1 MIRPDLSLPIPERIE
16 AAHFI
21 GIGGSGMSGLARMF
35 LERGIRVSGS
45 DRADSQALRE
55 LAALGAT
62 VHVGHDAANL
72 GDADTVIHTGA
83 IWPENPEFVLAKERG
98 LPVIHRSQALHWLI
112 GGRRL
117 VSVAGAHGKT
127 TSTGMIV
134 TALRDVGTNPTF
146 VNGGVIAQLGV
157 SSATGDDDLF
167 VIEADESDGTFLLYD
182 TSIALITNVDPDHL
196 DHYGSDEA
204 FVDAFATFANRARE
218 AVVISSDDSGAQ
230 AVAARLTHPRIVT
243 FGESASADVRV
254 TDIRTDG
261 PVAFTM
267 THDGVSV
274 DARLEVP
281 GAHNAINAA
290 GAVAVLLTLGHG
302 LEAAVRAVEGFAGTV
317 RRFELHGV
325 ARGVSVYDD
334 YAHHPTEVE
343 AALVA
348 ARTVVG
354 DGRII
359 AIQQP
364 HTYSRT
370 QQMYREFAEV
380 LERHADHTVM
390 LDVYGARED
399 PVPGVTGEL
408 VSGAFADPAHVH
420 FVADWQQAADYTA
433 TVARDG
439 DYVITLGCGNVYL
452 IIPQV
457 LEALSRTTDAD
468 GPVSAAHPAPGT
480 AE

>member
-1 MIRPDLSLPIPERIE
+1 MIRPDLTLPIPETIE
-16 AAHFI
+16 SAHFI

-45 DRADSQALRE
+45 DRADSQALRD
-55 LAALGAT
+55 LAAAGAA

-72 GDADTVIHTGA
+72 AADVDTVVHTGA
-83 IWPENPEFVLAKERG
+83 IWPENPEFVLAKQRG
-98 LPVIHRSQALHWLI
+98 LHVIHRSQALYWLI

-134 TALRDVGTNPTF
+134 TALRDLAADPTF

-157 SSATGDDDLF
+157 SSGTGTGDLF

-182 TSIALITNVDPDHL
+182 TSIALVTNVDPDHL
-196 DHYGSDEA
+196 DHWGSREA
-204 FVDAFATFANRARE
+204 FYAAFARFANQARE
-218 AVVISSDDSGAQ
+218 AVVISSDDAGAR
-230 AVAARLTHPRIVT
+230 AVTAQLSHSNVIT
-243 FGESASADVRV
+243 FGEADDATVRV
-254 TDIRTDG
+254 SGIRTHG
-261 PVAFTM
+261 PVSFSI
-267 THDGVSV
+267 THEGTTV
-274 DARLEVP
+274 AAQLPIP

-290 GAVAVLLTLGHG
+290 GAVAVLLALGYG
-302 LEAAVRAVEGFAGTV
+302 LEPAVRAVEGFSGTV

-325 ARGVSVYDD
+325 ERGVSVYDD
-334 YAHHPTEVE
+334 YAHHPTEVA
-343 AALVA
+343 AALAA

-370 QQMYREFAEV
+370 QAMYREFAEV
-380 LERHADHTVM
+380 LERYADHTVM

-420 FVADWQQAADYTA
+420 FVADWQAAADYTA
-433 TVARDG
+433 TVAREG
-439 DYVITLGCGNVYL
+439 DYVITLGCGNVYQ

-457 LEALSRTTDAD
+457 LDALAASVD
-468 GPVSAAHPAPGT
+468 GPGESAG
-480 AE
+480 E

>member
-1 MIRPDLSLPIPERIE
+1 MIRPDLTLPIPENIE

-45 DRADSQALRE
+45 DRADSAALQE

-62 VHVGHDAANL
+62 VYVGHDAANL
-72 GDADTVIHTGA
+72 ADDVDTAVHTGA
-83 IWPENPEFVLAKERG
+83 IWPENPEFLLAKERG
-98 LPVIHRSQALHWLI
+98 LHVIHRSQALYWFI
-112 GGRRL
+112 GGQRL

-127 TSTGMIV
+127 TSTGMLV
-134 TALRDVGTNPTF
+134 TALRDLGVDPTF

-157 SSATGDDDLF
+157 SSGSGSDDLF

-196 DHYGSDEA
+196 DHWGSGEA
-204 FVDAFATFANRARE
+204 FYAAFARFANAARE
-218 AVVISSDDSGAQ
+218 AVVISSDDAGARI
-230 AVAARLTHPRIVT
+230 VADQLTHANVVT
-243 FGESASADVRV
+243 FGEDAAATVRV
-254 TDIRTDG
+254 TDIRTEG
-261 PVAFTM
+261 PVSFRVTFAGET
-267 THDGVSV
+267 V
-274 DARLEVP
+274 DAALPIP
-281 GAHNAINAA
+281 GAHNAINAV
-290 GAVAVLLTLGHG
+290 GAVAVLLTLGHA
-302 LEAAVRAVEGFAGTV
+302 LEPAVRAVEGFAGTI

-325 ARGVSVYDD
+325 ERGVSVFDD
-334 YAHHPTEVE
+334 YAHHPTEVA
-343 AALVA
+343 AALAA

-370 QQMYREFAEV
+370 QEMYQEFADV

-408 VSGAFADPAHVH
+408 VSGAFVDPAHVH
-420 FVADWQQAADYTA
+420 YVADWQAAADYTA

-439 DYVITLGCGNVYL
+439 DYVITLGCGNVYQ

-457 LEALSRTTDAD
+457 LDALGRTSAPTGADAAT
-468 GPVSAAHPAPGT
+468 GAG
-480 AE
+480 E